1 MFAKFVTKVSGF
13 TKAHSHST
21 VTAWTAPRP
30 AEVDNTTSVGLCSA
44 NVPYNPSD
52 ADAPH
57 WYKGGGSIWIYA
69 PIGVDMSDA
78 EVIVPLTYVETQNLK
93 DILPDDNFL
102 EVAPGDMILAVS
114 EHNYDVIY
122 SVEYMMGG

>member
-1 MFAKFVTKVSGF
+1 
-13 TKAHSHST
+13 
-21 VTAWTAPRP
+21 
-30 AEVDNTTSVGLCSA
+30 
-44 NVPYNPSD
+44 VPYQGSD
-52 ADAPH
+52 ADTPH
-57 WYKGGGSIWIYA
+57 WYKGGGAIWIYA

-114 EHNYDVIY
+114 EYNYDVIY